1 VRLQPLAVTGFALAL
16 LAAQPAAAASPGA
29 AGPAAAGDAAKE
41 RRWAEQIVD
50 ALIDGEAVWLEAGG
64 RRFLAVYT
72 PPAGERRGGVVLL
85 HGMGAHPDWP
95 EVIHPLRAG
104 LPERGW
110 ATLSIQ
116 LPVLANEARPE
127 DYAPLL
133 DAAAPRIAA
142 AVAWLRG
149 KGHEPVALAGHSL
162 GAVMGLRALAA
173 GKAGRVAAFVA
184 VGIPDRG
191 WKVPEGLRRV
201 KVPVLDLH
209 GSLDL
214 SEVLDGARAR
224 LAAMAAAGAEGSRQV
239 RVEGAD
245 HFFQGFEDELLAQV
259 DGWLRR
265 VLGAKG
271 GKEGG

>member
-1 VRLQPLAVTGFALAL
+1 MKKQGLCTLAL
-16 LAAQPAAAASPGA
+16 LLAAFPAVPASPGA
-29 AGPAAAGDAAKE
+29 PATDAAKE
-41 RRWAEQIVD
+41 TRWAEQIVD

-64 RRFLAVYT
+64 QRFLAIYT
-72 PPAGERRGGVVLL
+72 PPAGEPRGGVVLL

-95 EVIHPLRAG
+95 EVVHPLRTG

-116 LPVLANEARPE
+116 LPVLASEARPE
-127 DYAPLL
+127 DYTPLL

-149 KGHEPVALAGHSL
+149 KGHGPVALAGHSL

-191 WKVPEGLRRV
+191 WEVPEGLRRV

-214 SEVLDGARAR
+214 REVLGGARAR
-224 LAAMAAAGAEGSRQV
+224 LTAMAAAGAEGSRQV

-245 HFFQGFEDELLAQV
+245 HFFQGFEDELLARV
-259 DGWLRR
+259 DGWLRS
-265 VLGAKG
+265 VTGTG
-271 GKEGG
+271 GH